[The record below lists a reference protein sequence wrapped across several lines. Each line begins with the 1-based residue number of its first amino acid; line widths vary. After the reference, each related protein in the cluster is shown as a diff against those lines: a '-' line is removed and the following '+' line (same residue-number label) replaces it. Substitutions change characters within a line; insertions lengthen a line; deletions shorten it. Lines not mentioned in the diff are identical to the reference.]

1 MKHFAYMGFEPFPP
15 LSNFFQTAQ
24 WDQRV
29 GYTLAIL
36 GKKCFQKTRSFIV

>member
-24 WDQRV
+24 WDQRE

-36 GKKCFQKTRSFIV
+36 GKKMFSENSALL